1 MLAESGPAGLT
12 EMAVEL
18 TLKLAAAV
26 ERAAAEDG
34 VAAADLADVW
44 FVD

>member
-1 MLAESGPAGLT
+1 ML
-12 EMAVEL
+12 VEL
-18 TLKLAAAV
+18 TLSLAEAI
-26 ERAAAEDG
+26 ERIATDDG